1 MSSDNFQNILVE
13 AVNSDNNL
21 NYLVEKIYQNFKI
34 GEKSKNRCINIIK
47 KYISELLK
55 KKYNITNRDELIK
68 TIENINYESYQK
80 ISKYL
85 ISKYPNIQK
94 TTNVVENNKV
104 SDEIIVI
111 DRQQRDALLEY
122 YGIDKTQNDFLSYL
136 SNPKFLELFC
146 KYSALNNGIVI
157 EKIIDRDEL
166 DKMLYKKN
174 ISVPEQK
181 EEIELE
187 PLTETY
193 NDINKISGD
202 MLPKIH
208 QEMMEIKKIENDTD
222 SDDIKSK
229 CVERKKQLIDAVTNY
244 KTELDTEKKIYEKK
258 KMIQSDIS
266 KSDNDSIYMDII
278 IDPNQDGADLTKIII
293 PLEIES
299 NVREILLMSY
309 MIPHNKNNI
318 TKFNNYL
325 KLYYNEKVVN
335 LKIPEGNYTIEQLI
349 NYISHHLS
357 DFTINIDNE
366 NYVTIT
372 NNKNID
378 FEILQIPNTVCNILG
393 FTSEGN
399 YRDSH
404 KYKSIEKYCIDCN
417 NFVKIK
423 LRDSVKETDGLEF
436 DKEIIDSKGI
446 ILKKLNNGFNTN
458 QIYLQI
464 LDKNNQIYPI
474 SNEFKLCIKIILDN

>member
-1 MSSDNFQNILVE
+1 
-13 AVNSDNNL
+13 
-21 NYLVEKIYQNFKI
+21 
-34 GEKSKNRCINIIK
+34 
-47 KYISELLK
+47 
-55 KKYNITNRDELIK
+55 
-68 TIENINYESYQK
+68 
-80 ISKYL
+80 
-85 ISKYPNIQK
+85 
-94 TTNVVENNKV
+94 
-104 SDEIIVI
+104 
-111 DRQQRDALLEY
+111 
-122 YGIDKTQNDFLSYL
+122 
-136 SNPKFLELFC
+136 
-146 KYSALNNGIVI
+146 
-157 EKIIDRDEL
+157 
-166 DKMLYKKN
+166 
-174 ISVPEQK
+174 
-181 EEIELE
+181 
-187 PLTETY
+187 
-193 NDINKISGD
+193 
-202 MLPKIH
+202 
-208 QEMMEIKKIENDTD
+208 
-222 SDDIKSK
+222 
-229 CVERKKQLIDAVTNY
+229 
-244 KTELDTEKKIYEKK
+244 
-258 KMIQSDIS
+258 
-266 KSDNDSIYMDII
+266 
-278 IDPNQDGADLTKIII
+278 
-293 PLEIES
+293 
-299 NVREILLMSY
+299 

-318 TKFNNYL
+318 TKFNNYF

-349 NYISHHLS
+349 NYISQHLS